1 MLPHKW
7 TMSRLCVSDPH
18 LVLAT
23 EAETL
28 DEENEMSELKNNAYV
43 LVQALD
49 QTSYAVVRDG
59 HHRGTLFAWTGE
71 VWLVCDLEDMRS
83 TRREAKRIAVVTL
96 HNEAD
101 ADSGLNQA
109 CLGCDLEAGEWVLDA
124 DDIAE
129 MRVAY
134 EDDLESLWEQPG
146 TPEDLLRELSTDD
159 ELTAK

>member
-1 MLPHKW
+1 VLPHKW
-7 TMSRLCVSDPH
+7 TMPRLCVSDPH

-101 ADSGLNQA
+101 ADSGLN
-109 CLGCDLEAGEWVLDA
+109 
-124 DDIAE
+124 
-129 MRVAY
+129 
-134 EDDLESLWEQPG
+134 
-146 TPEDLLRELSTDD
+146 
-159 ELTAK
+159 